1 MNKKQIGAEG
11 ETAACKYLVKAGYRI
26 IERNHRDSA
35 GEIDVIAK
43 KDDVIVFVEVKTRN
57 GSGYGYAA
65 ECVGAVQRRRY
76 VASAKK
82 YLAANNM
89 CSKDARFDVIEV
101 QDGRINHI
109 IDAFRS

>member
-82 YLAANNM
+82 YLAAHNM